1 MAARKPK
8 RTEGEML
15 GLLRQRY
22 TEKAGNG
29 DAWAF
34 IEKVRDDAGFDARRT
49 VDAMVMSLWPS
60 RGLRLHGFEIK
71 CSRNDWLRELKDPS
85 KSESFMR
92 HLDRWW
98 LVVADES
105 IVAPGEL
112 PETWGLLVA
121 SGNRLVCKV
130 EAPQLDPQPIPRGML
145 ASLLRSACR
154 VAQVEPAEIRHAAE
168 EARAASER
176 AWAERVQR
184 AESDAEQLRAEIRT
198 FEREAGV
205 TMRGWAPGGVDRQT
219 QIGRALKAALE
230 GDHDI
235 AHLLGR
241 IERISQD
248 AKVLGEQAERI
259 RVKHAE
265 PQRLDVAA

>member
-1 MAARKPK
+1 MPPVKKK

-34 IEKVRDDAGFDARRT
+34 IEKVRDDAGFDAKRT
-49 VDAMVMSLWPS
+49 VDAMAMSLWPS
-60 RGLRLHGFEIK
+60 RGLSLHGFEIK

-98 LVVADES
+98 LVVADGS

-121 SGNRLVCKV
+121 EGNRLVCKQ
-130 EAPQLDPQPIPRGML
+130 EAPQLDPQPLPRGML

-154 VAQVEPAEIRHAAE
+154 VAQATPVEIRHAAE
-168 EARAASER
+168 EAEAQMARTCEDR
-176 AWAERVQR
+176 IKR
-184 AESDAEQLRAEIRT
+184 AEQDADRLREMMRT

-205 TMRGWAPGGVDRQT
+205 SLSGWSRGNRVEEVA
-219 QIGRALKAALE
+219 RALKAALD
-230 GDHDI
+230 GGTDI
-235 AHLLGR
+235 DHLLSR
-241 IERISQD
+241 IDRIGQD
-248 AKVLGEQAERI
+248 ARTLAEQAERI
-259 RVKHAE
+259 RGKHAD
-265 PQRLDVAA
+265 PMRLDVAA

>member
-1 MAARKPK
+1 MAAKK

-49 VDAMVMSLWPS
+49 VDAMAMSLWPS
-60 RGLRLHGFEIK
+60 RGLRLHGFEVK

-92 HLDRWW
+92 YLDRWW
-98 LVVADES
+98 LVAADATIVAD
-105 IVAPGEL
+105 GEL
-112 PETWGLLVA
+112 PETWGMLVA

-154 VAQVEPAEIRHAAE
+154 VAAATPADIVRAHD
-168 EARAASER
+168 EARASSER
-176 AWAERVQR
+176 LWEQRVKM
-184 AESDAEQLRAEIRT
+184 AEQTVDKLRAEIRT

-205 TMRGWAPGGVDRQT
+205 SLNAWAGGGDRVAQV
-219 QIGRALKAALE
+219 GRALKAALDGE
-230 GDHDI
+230 QDI
-235 AHLLGR
+235 AHLLSR
-241 IERISQD
+241 IDRLAKD
-248 AKVLGEQAERI
+248 AKVLAEQADRI
-259 RVKHAE
+259 HDKHAAPAVE
-265 PQRLDVAA
+265 EVAF

>member
-1 MAARKPK
+1 MTKK

-34 IEKVRDDAGFDARRT
+34 VEKVRDAAGFDAKRT
-49 VDAMVMSLWPS
+49 VDAMAMSLWPS
-60 RGLRLHGFEIK
+60 RGLRLHGFEVK

-92 HLDRWW
+92 HLDYWW
-98 LVVADES
+98 LVAADAS
-105 IVAPGEL
+105 IVAAGEL

-121 SGNRLVCKV
+121 TGNRLVCKV
-130 EAPQLDPQPIPRGML
+130 EAPKLDPQPLPRGML

-154 VAQVEPAEIRHAAE
+154 VAQATPTEVRHAAE

-176 AWAERVQR
+176 GWSSRVEHAERDIAKLR
-184 AESDAEQLRAEIRT
+184 EQIAT
-198 FEREAGV
+198 FERESGV
-205 TMRGWAPGGVDRQT
+205 SLATWKGRTDRASEV
-219 QIGRALKAALE
+219 GRAVKAALE
-230 GDHDI
+230 GGQDI

-241 IERISQD
+241 IERIGQD
-248 AKVLGEQAERI
+248 AQVLAEQAARI
-259 RVKHAE
+259 RAKHE
-265 PQRLDVAA
+265 PTPQGRLDVAA